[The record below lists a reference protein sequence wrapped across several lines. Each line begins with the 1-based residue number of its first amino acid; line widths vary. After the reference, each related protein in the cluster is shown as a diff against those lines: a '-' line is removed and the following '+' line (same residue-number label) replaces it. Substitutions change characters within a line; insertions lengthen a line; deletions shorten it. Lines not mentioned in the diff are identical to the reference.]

1 MSKTATY
8 ALIESQTLGS
18 AAATVTFSSIPGT
31 YTDLILQCSLRA
43 DTTTFNNMNFPILR
57 FNGDSTS
64 GLYSVTSLY
73 SRNTGSGDTA
83 NSGRASSQNE
93 INFGGVVTTSM
104 SASTFSPWIAHFLD
118 YSNTTT
124 NKTVLNRIASA
135 SNLTTSDGLAVGV
148 GLWRN
153 TNAITSLSLTG
164 TSSGLFQI
172 GSTFKLYG
180 IQAGNA

>member
-8 ALIESQTLGS
+8 ALIASQTLGS
-18 AAATVTFSSIPGT
+18 ATATVTFTSIPGT
-31 YTDLILQCSLRA
+31 YTDLILQSSIRA
-43 DTTTFNNMNFPILR
+43 DVSTFNNMNYPILR

-64 GLYSVTSLY
+64 GLYSVTNLY
-73 SRNTGSGDTA
+73 ARNTGGGNTAASTRSSG
-83 NSGRASSQNE
+83 QNE
-93 INFGGVVTTSM
+93 INLGGVATSAM
-104 SASTFSPWIAHFLD
+104 ASGIFSTHQIQLQD
-118 YSNTTT
+118 YANTST
-124 NKTVLNRIASA
+124 NKTVLGRIGTGG
-135 SNLTTSDGLAVGV
+135 NLTALDGVWASV

-172 GSTFKLYG
+172 GSTFRLYG